1 MGQPRPCSCGCAGQ
15 TKGGRFLPGHD
26 STLVKMT
33 VADIVSNAVVE
44 STSLILFREKHGEL
58 LGAKL
63 EKMLKLARD
72 KANNP
77 PAPKR
82 PRVSA
87 TKAAMAE
94 SKVDSL
100 MTRIN
105 GSYWAGMSGKIDVI
119 GSGEVAAKVQK
130 HNQETGML
138 TVLLTFDGGQQQIS
152 VVNKAKFRKDEK
164 QNGR

>member
-33 VADIVSNAVVE
+33 VAAIIGGRAE
-44 STSLILFREKHGEL
+44 GPEIIRFRSEHGES

-82 PRVSA
+82 PRAGV
-87 TKAAMAE
+87 TKVAMAE

>member
-26 STLVKMT
+26 STLVKTT
-33 VADIVSNAVVE
+33 VAAVLKDGGGTE
-44 STSLILFREKHGEL
+44 LIPWFKSTYGDA
-58 LGAKL
+58 LGSKL

-77 PAPKR
+77 PTPKR
-82 PRVSA
+82 PRAGV
-87 TKAAMAE
+87 TKVAMAE

-105 GSYWAGMSGKIDVI
+105 GSYWAGMVGRIDVI